1 MKAENGE
8 PGAFESG
15 RGRAHKEE
23 PGTGGSQTPGHPDAA
38 GYHRELG
45 MEGAYGLRMTNKPR
59 ARMGNSEAAS
69 PGALRG
75 HLRET

>member
-1 MKAENGE
+1 
-8 PGAFESG
+8 
-15 RGRAHKEE
+15 
-23 PGTGGSQTPGHPDAA
+23 
-38 GYHRELG
+38 LG